1 MPTLK
6 GTVLR
11 QGAPADNAYVQLQN
25 LKGDFQ
31 AEVRTDAEGKFTLHP
46 VPGRWRLV
54 SWVPGGGKREE
65 QEVEV
70 GSGEVGVEISL
81 A

>member
-11 QGAPADNAYVQLQN
+11 QGTPADNAYVQLQN

-31 AEVRTDAEGKFTLHP
+31 AEVRTDSDGKFVLHP
-46 VPGRWRLV
+46 VAGKWRLV
-54 SWVPGGGKREE
+54 SWFPGGGRDER
-65 QEVEV
+65 EVEI
-70 GSGEVGVEISL
+70 GSGELGVEITL